1 MAVTEVKVPDVGT
14 DKPIDVI
21 EISVKPGDA
30 VVAEQ
35 TLIVLESDKATVEV
49 PSPVAGIVKSIALK
63 TGDKVTQGALIL
75 VLEAASAGVSEKISP
90 EKIAA
95 GKKVEAPVAAGALVA
110 GVTMAAQKSD
120 VPQAAAPVPAAVAPT
135 LATPASS
142 PVASA
147 ANVHAG
153 PAVRKLARELGVAL
167 AEVAGTGPKAR
178 ILKDDVHAHVK
189 MLLLQRGTQS
199 AGSGRSLPE
208 LPTIDFA
215 KWGPI
220 EEQALNKL
228 RRVSAVNLHR
238 AWLTIAHVTQFDEAD
253 ITALEEF
260 RITEN
265 VRLKDDGVKLTMLA
279 FIARACV
286 GALKKYPKFN
296 SSLALNG
303 EKLIVKNHWHI
314 GIAVETPDGLVVPVI
329 RDADRKG
336 IVEIA
341 GEMAAL
347 GKKAREKKL
356 TPADMA
362 GATFS
367 ISSLGGIGGTAFT
380 PIVNWPE
387 VAILGVS
394 KSQLKPVWDGKTFQ
408 PRLTLPLSLSYDHR
422 VIDGADAARFTAYL
436 AGLLTDLRRLSL

>member
-75 VLEAASAGVSEKISP
+75 VLEAASAVVSEKISP

-95 GKKVEAPVAAGALVA
+95 GKVEAPVAAGALVA

-120 VPQAAAPVPAAVAPT
+120 VPQAAAPVPT

>member
-75 VLEAASAGVSEKISP
+75 VVETGAAVVSEDISP

-95 GKKVEAPVAAGALVA
+95 EKVAAPVAAGALAVS
-110 GVTMAAQKSD
+110 VPAAQESD
-120 VPQAAAPVPAAVAPT
+120 ASQAAAPVPAAAVPA
-135 LATPASS
+135 LATPTPS

-167 AEVAGTGPKAR
+167 AEVAGTGPRAR

-189 MLLLQRGTQS
+189 MLLLQRGTRS

-208 LPTIDFA
+208 LPIIDFA

-238 AWLTIAHVTQFDEAD
+238 AWLAIPHVTQFDEAD

-260 RITEN
+260 RIGEN
-265 VRLKDDGVKLTMLA
+265 ARLKDDGVKLTMLA

-296 SSLALNG
+296 SSLAPNG

-356 TPADMA
+356 MPADMA

-436 AGLLTDLRRLSL
+436 AGLLSDLRRLSL

>member
-75 VLEAASAGVSEKISP
+75 VLEAASAVVSEKISP

-95 GKKVEAPVAAGALVA
+95 GKVEAPVAAGALVA

-120 VPQAAAPVPAAVAPT
+120 VPQAAAPVPT

-238 AWLTIAHVTQFDEAD
+238 AWLAIAHVTQFDEAD

>member
-1 MAVTEVKVPDVGT
+1 MAVTDVKVPDVGT

-75 VLEAASAGVSEKISP
+75 VLEAASAVVSEKISP

-95 GKKVEAPVAAGALVA
+95 GKVEAPVAAGALVA
-110 GVTMAAQKSD
+110 SVPMAAQKSD
-120 VPQAAAPVPAAVAPT
+120 APQAAAAPVPT

-142 PVASA
+142 PVVSA

-208 LPTIDFA
+208 LPIIDFA
-215 KWGPI
+215 KWGPV

-238 AWLTIAHVTQFDEAD
+238 AWLAIAHVTQFDEAD

-265 VRLKDDGVKLTMLA
+265 ARLKDDGVKLTMLA